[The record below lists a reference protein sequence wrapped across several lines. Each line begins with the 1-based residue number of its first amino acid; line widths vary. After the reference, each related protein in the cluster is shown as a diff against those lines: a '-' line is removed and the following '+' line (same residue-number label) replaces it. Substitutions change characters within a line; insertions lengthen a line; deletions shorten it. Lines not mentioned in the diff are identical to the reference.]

1 MGELLSA
8 SGKISVTG
16 DRNLK
21 EKTDRIIF
29 QSSSIHVAKDSFAHF
44 YFRTGMYLKS
54 RGDTRFSVRKL
65 KAMSIISLQLTD
77 GEILISSPR
86 SKNDS
91 SIGQWQ
97 TEVVTPLGII
107 TVSYGDTLV
116 SFDSA
121 RQLLRVYSTNGKSL
135 FQLDS
140 LQISLTPGEKVV
152 VEDYKV
158 KPKSEIVGSENR
170 MLFSWYRQGGLWRIP
185 PYLNQ
190 FSQIG
195 EDKPVLLERYLIN
208 GLDRNEFVNYQT
220 FSPSDLVLGRL
231 RIEGYLDNKLPHH
244 VLQISL
250 NNGRD
255 YYDVESGND
264 FVLKVKPKEGY
275 YQLRFRLRDLERY
288 YEVVHD
294 EISFYYQRKGNQQII
309 AEWIEQVQ
317 NLYQSKDALR
327 LARLFEN
334 CETFPIS
341 LRENLSQDFFRVTFQ
356 RLYLSLVKYR
366 EYDNKIVANMK
377 FKTIRTIA
385 SNNEPVLV
393 EGRFELIFSK
403 NESLGIH
410 AKHIS
415 GKLPFLNN
423 LSNNRQDRNG
433 PRILG
438 PSVLQIQQFGNTT
451 LSLQIEDDLSMV
463 KGIEY
468 FVDNIRRDGSGNSV
482 VALDGSFDE
491 RIEEGQIILNNNFKG
506 IRLFVHALDQS
517 GNWGDF
523 FSVSISR

>member
-8 SGKISVTG
+8 TGKISVTG

-97 TEVVTPLGII
+97 TEVVTPLGMI

-231 RIEGYLDNKLPHH
+231 RIEGYLEEF
-244 VLQISL
+244 SL
-250 NNGRD
+250 SR
-255 YYDVESGND
+255 
-264 FVLKVKPKEGY
+264 KEA
-275 YQLRFRLRDLERY
+275 D
-288 YEVVHD
+288 
-294 EISFYYQRKGNQQII
+294 
-309 AEWIEQVQ
+309 
-317 NLYQSKDALR
+317 
-327 LARLFEN
+327 
-334 CETFPIS
+334 
-341 LRENLSQDFFRVTFQ
+341 
-356 RLYLSLVKYR
+356 
-366 EYDNKIVANMK
+366 
-377 FKTIRTIA
+377 
-385 SNNEPVLV
+385 
-393 EGRFELIFSK
+393 ELIMSARK
-403 NESLGIH
+403 
-410 AKHIS
+410 
-415 GKLPFLNN
+415 
-423 LSNNRQDRNG
+423 
-433 PRILG
+433 
-438 PSVLQIQQFGNTT
+438 
-451 LSLQIEDDLSMV
+451 
-463 KGIEY
+463 
-468 FVDNIRRDGSGNSV
+468 
-482 VALDGSFDE
+482 
-491 RIEEGQIILNNNFKG
+491 IIYK
-506 IRLFVHALDQS
+506 
-517 GNWGDF
+517 
-523 FSVSISR
+523 